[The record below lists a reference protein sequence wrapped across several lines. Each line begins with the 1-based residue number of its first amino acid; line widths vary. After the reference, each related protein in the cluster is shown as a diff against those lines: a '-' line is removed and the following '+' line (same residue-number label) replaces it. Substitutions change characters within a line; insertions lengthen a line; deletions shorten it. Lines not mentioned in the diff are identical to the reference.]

1 MCWYHFYYCI
11 FLGSIANQ
19 SQIVKLLDLW
29 LRRLWN
35 VDPKWISNPLWSVLM
50 ICKNNLTLKMFTWL
64 NCLDVFVQVILG
76 NLCVTSPSCL
86 SYINHVS
93 SLLLQQSRDHGL
105 DVDPSIAGGPR
116 SMYSSLSTLNRS
128 QYPTLPIGAST
139 SNGLWTPL
147 YPTLARSTSAGGQ
160 SDSVFLDA
168 PPDDPSL
175 PPASPGRYSKD
186 PTNPN
191 GSQDDL
197 ETDGPNGFHHPHHL
211 HHSLP
216 RKSHG
221 YNQVHALPGG

>member
-1 MCWYHFYYCI
+1 MI
-11 FLGSIANQ
+11 FDWDISEKWIQNGFQTSSDLFWWLKICTCLSC
-19 SQIVKLLDLW
+19 LDLFSQVNLGTCEW
-29 LRRLWN
+29 L
-35 VDPKWISNPLWSVLM
+35 
-50 ICKNNLTLKMFTWL
+50 
-64 NCLDVFVQVILG
+64 G
-76 NLCVTSPSCL
+76 SPSCL
-86 SYINHVS
+86 FYVNHVS
-93 SLLLQQSRDHGL
+93 PLLLQQSRDHGL
-105 DVDPSIAGGPR
+105 DADPSIAGGPR

-128 QYPTLPIGAST
+128 QYPTLPMGAST

-160 SDSVFLDA
+160 SDSVFLDV

-186 PTNPN
+186 PTNPH
-191 GSQDDL
+191 GSQGDL